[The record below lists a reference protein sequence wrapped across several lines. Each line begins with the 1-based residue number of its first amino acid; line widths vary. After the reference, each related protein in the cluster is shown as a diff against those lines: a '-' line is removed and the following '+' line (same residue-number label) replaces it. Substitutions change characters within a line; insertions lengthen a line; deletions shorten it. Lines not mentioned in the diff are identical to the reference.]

1 VVGGNLPYEFISTR
15 AREAYDGSRPLTPS
29 VFVAEWTR
37 HTQNALFVGGFVLFV
52 GVLFPAAAMALWT
65 FWECCYEDDEEEE
78 QENRNL
84 TLQSQVVVWSLA
96 GALIVALVVLLV
108 MVGILLGANSWITR
122 GVTQGGA
129 IVERT
134 IPQVS

>member
-1 VVGGNLPYEFISTR
+1 MP
-15 AREAYDGSRPLTPS
+15 
-29 VFVAEWTR
+29 
-37 HTQNALFVGGFVLFV
+37 VLRV
-52 GVLFPAAAMALWT
+52 CVWS
-65 FWECCYEDDEEEE
+65 
-78 QENRNL
+78 RNL

-96 GALIVALVVLLV
+96 GALIVALIVLLV